1 MEIRRARMED
11 WGGAEDFCKHTF
23 SWGDYI
29 GQVWESWVNGGNLMV
44 CEDNGCVLGIG
55 HVAATGQDAWVE
67 GIRVRPSARRRGI
80 GSALLAR
87 AEEAAAAS
95 GAAYARAAIESDNA
109 ESLALFGAAGYRADG
124 DWYMYS
130 CSAGPG
136 GCDRVEAAPVR
147 AWPERYVKSWVW
159 TPLDSDVPPGRVVWT
174 GKGPVAV
181 LADSE
186 RFPGVLMVTVSGH
199 AGWNAEGGGCI
210 IDYVAGL
217 AHRTGQ
223 SIQVFSTVPL
233 EHHLLDKKAYDIR
246 IVEKRIG

>member
-1 MEIRRARMED
+1 MEIRLARMED
-11 WGGAEDFCKHTF
+11 WSGARDFCMDTF

-29 GQVWESWVNGGNLMV
+29 EQVWESWVRGGNLMV
-44 CEDNGCVLGIG
+44 CENDGFVLGIG
-55 HVAATGQDAWVE
+55 HVAVTGQDAWVE

-95 GAAYARAAIESDNA
+95 GATYARAAIESDNA
-109 ESLALFGAAGYRADG
+109 KSLALFGAAGYRTGG
-124 DWYMYS
+124 DWHMYS
-130 CSAGPG
+130 CRAGPG
-136 GCDRVEAAPVR
+136 GCDMVEAAPAS

-159 TPLDSDVPPGRVVWT
+159 TPLDSDVPPERVVWT
-174 GKGPVAV
+174 EKGPVAV

-186 RFPGVLMVTVSGH
+186 RFPGVLMVTVSHH
-199 AGWNAEGGGCI
+199 AGWNAKGGECI
-210 IDYVAGL
+210 IDYVADF
-217 AHRTGQ
+217 AYRTGQ

-233 EHHLLDKKAYDIR
+233 DHHHLDKKAYNVR

>member
-1 MEIRRARMED
+1 MED
-11 WGGAEDFCKHTF
+11 WSGAEDFCTHTF

-55 HVAATGQDAWVE
+55 HMAITGQDAWVE
-67 GIRVRPSARRRGI
+67 GVRVRPSARRRGI

-87 AEEAAAAS
+87 AEEAATAS
-95 GAAYARAAIESDNA
+95 GAACARAAIESDNA
-109 ESLALFGAAGYRADG
+109 ESLALFGAAGYRADS
-124 DWYMYS
+124 DWHMYS
-130 CSAGPG
+130 CRVGPG
-136 GCDRVEAAPVR
+136 GCDAVEAAPVH

-159 TPLDSDVPPGRVVWT
+159 TPLDSDVPPERVVWARE
-174 GKGPVAV
+174 GPVAV

-186 RFPGVLMVTVSGH
+186 RFPGVLMVTVSHH
-199 AGWNAEGGGCI
+199 AGWNAEGGRCM
-210 IDYVAGL
+210 IDYVAGF

-233 EHHLLDKKAYDIR
+233 DHRLLDKKAYNIR